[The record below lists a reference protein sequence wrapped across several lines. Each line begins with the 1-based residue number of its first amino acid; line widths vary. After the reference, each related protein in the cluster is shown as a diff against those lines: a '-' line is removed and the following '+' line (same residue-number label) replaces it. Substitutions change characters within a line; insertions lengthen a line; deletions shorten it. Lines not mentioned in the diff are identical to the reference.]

1 MEWIDKLDVAVT
13 VTDENGHI
21 IYMNDKAARTFEK
34 QGGRELIGSSL
45 SECHNERSNRIIAD
59 IIRTRTNNVYTIEKN
74 GKKKLIFQAPWP
86 ADGAFRGLVELSL
99 ELPAELPHFIRD

>member
-13 VTDENGHI
+13 VTDDSGRI

-34 QGGRELIGSSL
+34 QGGRELIGTGL
-45 SECHNERSNRIIAD
+45 SDCHSDRSNRIIAE

-86 ADGAFRGLVELSL
+86 AEGAFGGLVELSI